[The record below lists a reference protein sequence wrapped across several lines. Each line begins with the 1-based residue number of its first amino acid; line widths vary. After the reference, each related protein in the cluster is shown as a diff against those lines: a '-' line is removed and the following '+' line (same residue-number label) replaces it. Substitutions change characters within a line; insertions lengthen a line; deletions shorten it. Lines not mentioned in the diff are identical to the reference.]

1 MKHVVSIALCG
12 ALMAAANTARADLML
27 MEAPRT
33 DFAWYGVLMLGL
45 SAASFAVA
53 SNGYAESAEALDKA
67 DKAYALYK
75 AATTS
80 ADADQYHKRT
90 ERYRRE
96 AVAFESTANAA
107 VFLGIVLGAAGIYSL
122 FTEGESKPLLISHN
136 RVGVRLRF

>member
-1 MKHVVSIALCG
+1 MKRLVSIALCV
-12 ALMAAANTARADLML
+12 ALMAAATTARADLML
-27 MEAPRT
+27 MEPPRT
-33 DFAWYGVLMLGL
+33 DFMWYGVLMLGL

-53 SNGYAESAEALDKA
+53 SNGYTESAEALDKA
-67 DKAYALYK
+67 DDAYTLYK
-75 AATTS
+75 AATTV
-80 ADADQYHKRT
+80 ADADKYHKLT

-122 FTEGESKPLLISHN
+122 FAEGESKPILISHN